1 MAGRS
6 QAKQK
11 RVAKEDLGDSSL
23 ATVSIP
29 GVFTTE
35 TELEFRDFLALIFAA
50 ASALQAGRR
59 QVARQFDLSATEL
72 AVFLAA
78 SKLDGLPSV
87 GQIAQHLRV
96 SATNVTTDVN
106 RLVKAGLLEKFPNPD
121 DARAVQIGVTKAGK
135 GILRQATPILREAN
149 NRLFSGLS
157 RNDVNKLRVVLEQMI
172 RASNSFSVELRER
185 ISSL

>member
-6 QAKQK
+6 QAKRK
-11 RVAKEDLGDSSL
+11 RVAKEDHRDGDL

-29 GVFTTE
+29 GFFTAE

-50 ASALQAGRR
+50 TSAFQAGRR
-59 QVARQFDLSATEL
+59 QIARQFGLSATEL

-78 SKLDGLPSV
+78 SKLNGMPSV

-96 SATNVTTDVN
+96 SATNVTTDAN
-106 RLVKAGLLEKFPNPD
+106 RLVKAGLLEKFPNPA
-121 DARAVQIGVTKAGK
+121 DARAVQIGITKAGD
-135 GILRQATPILREAN
+135 GVLRQVTPILREAN

-157 RNDVNKLRVVLEQMI
+157 RSDVTRLRAVLEQMI
-172 RASNSFSVELRER
+172 RASNSFSSELRER
-185 ISSL
+185 AD